1 MAGSDSE
8 LEKTEQASAHK
19 IERAREEGNIPR
31 SRELATCASLLVG
44 ACMLW
49 FSGASMVGQLGVML
63 KESLAFPRAIA
74 FEPDRLME
82 QSGHAAES
90 ALWALAP
97 FGGAILVAVI
107 AAPLAVGGW
116 LFCTNSL
123 VPKFERL
130 NPLNGLGNMFSLRAL
145 VELGKALAKSALVF
159 GVAWI
164 VFSQQRMAIFAL
176 ASAPLHSSSADL
188 GHLLFVSFISIAAA
202 LVLIAAIDA
211 PYQIWQHANKL
222 KMTREEM
229 RQEHKEQEGNP
240 EIKARIRA
248 QQREMARRRMMAE
261 VPKADVVVTN
271 PTHYAV
277 ALKYTESGNIAP
289 IVVAKGSDL
298 VAATIRALAL
308 EHNIPLLEAPPLARA
323 LFRHTEPGDVIPQ
336 ALYNAVAQ
344 VLAYVFQLRA
354 GTSPAVPEAIE
365 IPDGMDIPASELASE
380 LATELN
386 P

>member
-8 LEKTEQASAHK
+8 LEKTEQASAHRL
-19 IERAREEGNIPR
+19 ELAREEGNIPR
-31 SRELATCASLLVG
+31 SRELATCASLIVG

-74 FEPDRLME
+74 FDPELLME
-82 QSGHAAES
+82 QSGHAAAS

-97 FGGAILVAVI
+97 FGAALLVAVI

-123 VPKFERL
+123 IPKFERL
-130 NPLNGLGNMFSLRAL
+130 NPLNGLGNMFSVRAL

-176 ASAPLHSSSADL
+176 ASAPLNSSSTDL
-188 GHLLFVSFISIAAA
+188 AHLLFVCFISIAAA

-222 KMTREEM
+222 MMTREEV

-240 EIKARIRA
+240 EIKARIRS
-248 QQREMARRRMMAE
+248 QQREMARRRMMAD

-277 ALKYTESGNIAP
+277 ALKYTESGNSAP

-298 VAATIRALAL
+298 VAATIRAIAA
-308 EHNIPLLEAPPLARA
+308 EHHIPLLEAPPLARA

-336 ALYNAVAQ
+336 QLYSAVAQ

-354 GTSPAVPEAIE
+354 GTSPALPDAIEVPE
-365 IPDGMDIPASELASE
+365 GMDIPANENAGDSRA
-380 LATELN
+380 
-386 P
+386 